1 MISLP
6 ITEKRAK
13 AFDEIESLSLETIKN
28 ALNGDLDASDDKV
41 KVAAKMMGVV
51 AKNRQTMTNRSAI
64 EFNMATTIATEAQLE
79 KYIATTMPE
88 VKKALGPAK

>member
-6 ITEKRAK
+6 ITDKRAK
-13 AFDEIESLSLETIKN
+13 AFDEIESLSLDTIKQ
-28 ALNGDLDASDDKV
+28 ALNGDLDAGDDKV

-64 EFNMATTIATEAQLE
+64 EFNMATTIGTEAQMA
-79 KYIATTMPE
+79 KYIQATMPE
-88 VKKALGPAK
+88 VQKALGTA